1 MLYVLSIYYTCYR
14 HMMHVTTGAGFQ
26 CYCLASDDI
35 NHSHIRLS
43 LQCVLYTLEIYDTS
57 LYIHDGYIFDL
68 LITYDTHCLQVW
80 CIVMITSTW
89 LFYSY
94 IMVIV
99 TSTALIHHGHLICL
113 PNFVIMINID
123 NY

>member
-1 MLYVLSIYYTCYR
+1 MLQRVQAFNFIVWHRMISI
-14 HMMHVTTGAGFQ
+14 
-26 CYCLASDDI
+26 
-35 NHSHIRLS
+35 IRTYAYS